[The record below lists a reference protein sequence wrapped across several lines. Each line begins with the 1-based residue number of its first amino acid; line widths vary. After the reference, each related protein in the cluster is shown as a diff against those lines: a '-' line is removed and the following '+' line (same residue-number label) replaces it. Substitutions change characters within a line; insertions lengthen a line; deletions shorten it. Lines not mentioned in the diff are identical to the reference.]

1 MTNKSDALV
10 YLVRHGE
17 AKRKEE
23 DPQRS
28 LTAAGADDVARMAVW
43 AASVGIHV
51 AAIQHSGKL
60 RAQQTAEFFADHLP
74 EAPVPHA
81 VSGIAPNDDIE
92 PVAKQLQSEGGRIML
107 VGHLPFLERLA
118 SLLLDGDADASVVS
132 LDAGALLALAK
143 DEDGWSAVCLMQPR
157 YLPAP

>member
-17 AKRKEE
+17 AKPKDE
-23 DPQRS
+23 DPERS
-28 LTAAGADDVARMAVW
+28 LTAAGKDDVSLIATW
-43 AASVGIHV
+43 AAATGSHV

-60 RAQQTAEFFADHLP
+60 RAQQTAQIFADHLP
-74 EAPVPHA
+74 EAPAPQA
-81 VSGIAPNDDIE
+81 VSGLAPNDDVE
-92 PVAKQLQSEGGRIML
+92 PIAEQLQSESGPIML

-118 SLLLDGDADASVVS
+118 SLLITGDADASLVT

-143 DEDGWSAVCLMQPR
+143 NEDRWCVVCLMQPKL
-157 YLPAP
+157 LPAP

>member
-1 MTNKSDALV
+1 MTDNSNALV

-17 AKRKEE
+17 AMPKEE
-23 DPQRS
+23 DPERP
-28 LTAAGADDVARMAVW
+28 LTAAGRDDVSRMAAW
-43 AASVGIHV
+43 AATTGNHV

-60 RAQQTAEFFADHLP
+60 RAQQTAQIFADHLP
-74 EAPVPHA
+74 EAPIPEA
-81 VSGIAPNDDIE
+81 VSGLAPNDDVKPI
-92 PVAKQLQSEGGRIML
+92 ANQLRSEVHPIML

-118 SLLLDGDADASVVS
+118 SLLVAGNADAPVVT